1 MKTNDRPAFAEA
13 SAGKQD
19 FLAAA
24 LAVALT
30 LSTTLLAQ
38 QAQTTNDMTTEAKSP
53 TELQNASP
61 ADEDAWHFSLVPLG
75 WLAGVGGNVTVHGHQ
90 ANTDVSFGQIL
101 DHLKGIAMLDL
112 ELGKGKFGFYAQP
125 NWIKLEADGNTG
137 PLRTTDEM
145 QIWIVDAAF
154 TYQLGK
160 WGEEKPVTL
169 DALAGVR
176 YWNIHNELTE
186 SGPFG
191 AALFN
196 GSHDLSLVDPIIG
209 LRAQIY
215 LTRKLS
221 LRLHGDIGGFG
232 ISYDSSDFSWQ
243 AMGMLGYDFSRHFSL
258 GVGYRALSVDK
269 DRGSGSSLEGAH
281 IILHGA
287 IIALD
292 FHW

>member
-1 MKTNDRPAFAEA
+1 MKDIRQQNL
-13 SAGKQD
+13 
-19 FLAAA
+19 LAAA
-24 LAVALT
+24 FAGAPTLT
-30 LSTTLLAQ
+30 TTLVT
-38 QAQTTNDMTTEAKSP
+38 QAAPATNDMTTEARSP
-53 TELQNASP
+53 NDIQNAAP
-61 ADEDAWHFSLVPLG
+61 ATEDPWHFSLIPLG

-90 ANTDVSFGQIL
+90 ANTDVSFDQIL
-101 DHLKGIAMLDL
+101 DHLKGIAMVDL
-112 ELGKGKFGFYAQP
+112 ELSKGRFGFYAQP
-125 NWIKLEADGNTG
+125 NWIKLEADGNVG

-176 YWNIHNELTE
+176 YWNIGNELTE
-186 SGPFG
+186 SGLFG
-191 AALFN
+191 LTSFN
-196 GSHDLSLVDPIIG
+196 GSHTLSLIDPIIG

-232 ISYDSSDFSWQ
+232 ISEDSSNFSWQ
-243 AMGMLGYDFSRHFSL
+243 AMGMFGYDFSRHFSF
-258 GVGYRALSVDK
+258 GIGYRALSVDK
-269 DRGSGSSLEGAH
+269 HTGGGSSLEGAH

-287 IIALD
+287 ILAFD